1 MPYQVMDL
9 PTVTNSSGA
18 TGFPAWRNLDD
29 ASFIAIRVS
38 ASTAPGIQ
46 VQGELTSTGTD
57 FRPLVECMVATS
69 AGGPALTSIVTASS
83 GYILQVNTAGF
94 RQIRLGTSAASTGG
108 LSAEATKWIH
118 VV

>member
-1 MPYQVMDL
+1 MPFQVVDL

-29 ASFIAIRVS
+29 ATFIAIRVS
-38 ASTAPGIQ
+38 ASTAPGLQ
-46 VQGELTSTGTD
+46 VQGEITSTGTN
-57 FRPLVECMVATS
+57 FLPLVECITASS
-69 AGGPALTSIVTASS
+69 AGGPMLASTITASS
-83 GYILQVNTAGF
+83 GYVLQVNTAGF

-108 LSAEATKWIH
+108 LTAEATKWIH